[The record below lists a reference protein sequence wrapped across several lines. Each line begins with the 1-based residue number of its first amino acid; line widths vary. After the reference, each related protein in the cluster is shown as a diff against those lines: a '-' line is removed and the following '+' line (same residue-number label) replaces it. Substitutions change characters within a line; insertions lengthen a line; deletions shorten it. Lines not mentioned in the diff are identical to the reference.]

1 MVKAAAAAQNAAY
14 QAKGAAAAAKD
25 AQVFPPRI
33 SLYCSIIFTSLFVIN
48 RQPQQLK

>member
-25 AQVFPPRI
+25 AQVFATRI
-33 SLYCSIIFTSLFVIN
+33 NLYCSIIFTSLFVIN